1 MDIFNVSRMIEYF
14 PKLIKCLPVTLYIV
28 VVAMLLGTVFG
39 VVIALFRIY
48 KIPLLNQIAAFYISF
63 IRGTPINIQLFIVY
77 FGMPMLLHSVYPR
90 INRADPM
97 LFVMVTYAIN
107 NAAFF
112 AELVRAA
119 VTGVD
124 HGQIEAG
131 YSIGMTKLQTFFRIT
146 VPQAFRIAIP
156 DIGNTMI
163 NLLKNTA
170 LAYTLGIID
179 LMGEVVV
186 IGSTTRHTLEGYMDV
201 AIIYIVLSVILERCF
216 LMIERKLNVRA

>member
-1 MDIFNVSRMIEYF
+1 MDIFSFSRMIEYF

-28 VVAMLLGTVFG
+28 IMAMVFG
-39 VVIALFRIY
+39 TILGVIIALLRIY
-48 KIPLLNQIAAFYISF
+48 KIPVLNQLSAFYISF

-77 FGMPMLLHSVYPR
+77 FGVPMLLSGIYPQ
-90 INRADPM
+90 INRAEPM
-97 LFVMVTYAIN
+97 LFVIITYALN

-112 AELVRAA
+112 AELIRAA

-124 HGQIEAG
+124 FGQNEAG

-186 IGSTTRHTLEGYMDV
+186 IGSTTRHTLEGYINV
-201 AIIYIVLSVILERCF
+201 AIIYIILSVLLERCF

>member
-1 MDIFNVSRMIEYF
+1 MDIFNVKRMIEYF

-28 VVAMLLGTVFG
+28 VVAMVIGTILGVI
-39 VVIALFRIY
+39 IALFRIY
-48 KIPLLNQIAAFYISF
+48 KIPVLNQISAFYISF

-77 FGMPMLLHSVYPR
+77 FGVPLLLQSKYPR
-90 INRADPM
+90 INRADPIA
-97 LFVMVTYAIN
+97 FVMITYAIN

-156 DIGNTMI
+156 DIGNTVI

-179 LMGEVVV
+179 LMGMVVV
-186 IGSTTRHTLEGYMDV
+186 IGSTTRHTLEGYLDV
-201 AIIYIVLSVILERCF
+201 AIVYILLSAILERFF
-216 LMIERKLNVRA
+216 LVIERKLNVRA

>member
-1 MDIFNVSRMIEYF
+1 MDIFSFDRMIEYF
-14 PKLIKCLPVTLYIV
+14 PKLIRCLPVTLYIV
-28 VVAMLLGTVFG
+28 FMAMIIGTVLG

-48 KIPLLNQIAAFYISF
+48 KIPLFNQIAAFYISF

-77 FGMPMLLHSVYPR
+77 FGMPMMFSSIYPG

-97 LFVMVTYAIN
+97 LFVVITYAIN
-107 NAAFF
+107 NSAFF
-112 AELVRAA
+112 AELIRAA

-186 IGSTTRHTLEGYMDV
+186 IGSTTRHTLEGYLDV
-201 AIIYIVLSVILERCF
+201 AVIYIVLSVILERCF
-216 LMIERKLNVRA
+216 LLIERRLNVRA